1 MATILVRC
9 SLFQDIPHGVNLD
22 LDIAFSFA
30 DSNHCSVITDV
41 TSLVVLLF
49 FLYLEFTK
57 LLTKISREK
66 GNEEFQPWIK
76 PCERHLYWSATSTI
90 DGCGKVIYA
99 KFRSFLSHIINKHT
113 ELDDPLFNKCAHG
126 DIPDRKWIDPGIVF
140 SYFKQRNII
149 VQTFFPKFPQ
159 QILNKQNTNNKKNTS
174 FTETSAYCYFIL
186 ILENTVYEKVKK
198 ALSSD
203 SLRKGIQQASPSAQ
217 TDCLEGFHSVLN
229 QFAPKIIAYS
239 YLGMYCR

>member
-1 MATILVRC
+1 MATISVRC
-9 SLFQDIPHGVNLD
+9 SLFQDIPCWVNLD
-22 LDIAFSFA
+22 LGIGFSFA

-49 FLYLEFTK
+49 FLYLEITK

-140 SYFKQRNII
+140 SYFKQRNCPNFLPQVPAAEIE
-149 VQTFFPKFPQ
+149 QTK
-159 QILNKQNTNNKKNTS
+159 
-174 FTETSAYCYFIL
+174 
-186 ILENTVYEKVKK
+186 
-198 ALSSD
+198 
-203 SLRKGIQQASPSAQ
+203 
-217 TDCLEGFHSVLN
+217 
-229 QFAPKIIAYS
+229 
-239 YLGMYCR
+239 

>member
-1 MATILVRC
+1 MQSSGHFSLTLLRNTQNWMIL
-9 SLFQDIPHGVNLD
+9 SLTSVPMEISQTANGLIQVL
-22 LDIAFSFA
+22 FS
-30 DSNHCSVITDV
+30 V
-41 TSLVVLLF
+41 TL
-49 FLYLEFTK
+49 
-57 LLTKISREK
+57 
-66 GNEEFQPWIK
+66 
-76 PCERHLYWSATSTI
+76 
-90 DGCGKVIYA
+90 
-99 KFRSFLSHIINKHT
+99 NK
-113 ELDDPLFNKCAHG
+113 E
-126 DIPDRKWIDPGIVF
+126 
-140 SYFKQRNII
+140 I

-159 QILNKQNTNNKKNTS
+159 QKLNKQNKNNKKNTS

-186 ILENTVYEKVKK
+186 ILEHTVYEKVKK